1 MKSKLFDHL
10 AVGPSPSPAAEP
22 LGSRCS
28 RCSHHRSCPGGCTG
42 GPPTSCSLL
51 GFPLGW
57 VSTLQVLP
65 NPGQDQAP
73 GLCGEPL
80 TMPADCGGR
89 PGAAAGPGTGQ
100 GRHSAAPAAQISW
113 HSALLNPL
121 LRTSHYFRSSPS
133 RLSSDL
139 SPPAGQ
145 SLRRDVSHAAPATS
159 VNLPPSSCDTD
170 TSIIAPS
177 IGPELRELT
186 AGTLSTPRP
195 LHPPRSSAG
204 SGPHPRTGPDG
215 LHRHQD
221 ECHLLVPGEQQ
232 WHPPPATTRAHLRG
246 A

>member
-1 MKSKLFDHL
+1 
-10 AVGPSPSPAAEP
+10 
-22 LGSRCS
+22 
-28 RCSHHRSCPGGCTG
+28 
-42 GPPTSCSLL
+42 
-51 GFPLGW
+51 
-57 VSTLQVLP
+57 
-65 NPGQDQAP
+65 
-73 GLCGEPL
+73 
-80 TMPADCGGR
+80 MPADCGGR

-133 RLSSDL
+133 RLSSGL

-159 VNLPPSSCDTD
+159 VNLPPSSCDTY
-170 TSIIAPS
+170 TSIIAPC

-204 SGPHPRTGPDG
+204 SGPHPRTGRTVDAHDPRAQTQPKTLGERAPGGGAGRRSKGPGGAGVWGHHTFFPSFGRAEPKVRCWRRGSSLG
-215 LHRHQD
+215 L
-221 ECHLLVPGEQQ
+221 PG
-232 WHPPPATTRAHLRG
+232 LG
-246 A
+246 